1 MIPDLNPRR
10 WNVKKIAAAIIVL
23 VALSGAACAA
33 QAAAKP
39 NTAKKPAPAT
49 VTLPNSVTVGE
60 GDMFL
65 TPSATTV
72 AAGQVS
78 FTVSN
83 AGPSP
88 HEFVIVKG
96 DPTGTTGDEA
106 GRVSEEGHVGGPEG
120 PEIGNINS
128 GHTKSLTV
136 DLPPGTYTIMCNLP
150 GHYVAGMHST
160 IVVR

>member
-1 MIPDLNPRR
+1 MRK
-10 WNVKKIAAAIIVL
+10 VT
-23 VALSGAACAA
+23 VAMVGLLALAGAACSA

-39 NTAKKPAPAT
+39 SDPKKPAPAT
-49 VTLPNSVTVGE
+49 VTLPDSVTVGE

-78 FTVSN
+78 FAVSN
-83 AGPSP
+83 TGPSP

-106 GRVSEEGHVGGPEG
+106 GRVSEDGHVGGPEG

-128 GHTKSLTV
+128 GHSKTMLI
-136 DLPPGTYTIMCNLP
+136 DLPPGTYTAMCNLP
-150 GHYVAGMHST
+150 GHYMAGMHFT
-160 IVVR
+160 LVVK

>member
-1 MIPDLNPRR
+1 MKR
-10 WNVKKIAAAIIVL
+10 AT
-23 VALSGAACAA
+23 VAMVSLLALAGAACAS
-33 QAAAKP
+33 QAVAKP
-39 NTAKKPAPAT
+39 GAPKKPAPAT
-49 VTLPNSVTVGE
+49 VTLPKTVTVGE

-65 TPSATTV
+65 TPSANTV

-83 AGPSP
+83 TGPSP

-96 DPTGTTGDEA
+96 DPTGTTGEEA
-106 GRVSEEGHVGGPEG
+106 GRVSEAGHVGGPEG

-128 GHTKSLTV
+128 GHSKSLTV
-136 DLPPGTYTIMCNLP
+136 NLPPGTYTIMCNLP
-150 GHYVAGMHST
+150 GHYLAGMHST

>member
-1 MIPDLNPRR
+1 M
-10 WNVKKIAAAIIVL
+10 KKIAAASIGLLAL
-23 VALSGAACAA
+23 VGAACTS

-39 NTAKKPAPAT
+39 SAPKKPAPAT
-49 VTLPNSVTVGE
+49 VTLPNTVTVGE

-65 TPSATTV
+65 HPSATTV
-72 AAGQVS
+72 AAGRVS

-88 HEFVIVKG
+88 HEFVIVQG
-96 DPTGTTGDEA
+96 DPTGTKGDEA
-106 GRVSEEGHVGGPEG
+106 GRVSEAAHIGGPEG

-136 DLPPGTYTIMCNLP
+136 NLPPGTYTIMCNLP
-150 GHYVAGMHST
+150 GHYMAGMHST

>member
-1 MIPDLNPRR
+1 M
-10 WNVKKIAAAIIVL
+10 KKIT
-23 VALSGAACAA
+23 VAMVGLLALAGAACSA

-39 NTAKKPAPAT
+39 GAPKKPAPAT

-78 FTVSN
+78 FAVSN
-83 AGPSP
+83 TGPSP

-96 DPTGTTGDEA
+96 DPTGTTGEES
-106 GRVSEEGHVGGPEG
+106 GQVSEAGHVGGPEG
-120 PEIGNINS
+120 PEIGNINPA
-128 GHTKSLTV
+128 HTKSLTV
-136 DLPPGTYTIMCNLP
+136 DLPPGTYTHMCNLP
-150 GHYVAGMHST
+150 AHYLAGMHST

>member
-1 MIPDLNPRR
+1 M
-10 WNVKKIAAAIIVL
+10 KKMAVAMVGLLAL
-23 VALSGAACAA
+23 VGAACS

-39 NTAKKPAPAT
+39 SAPKKPAPAT

-65 TPSATTV
+65 TPSATEV
-72 AAGQVS
+72 ATGRVS

-83 AGPSP
+83 TGPSP

-106 GRVSEEGHVGGPEG
+106 GRVSEDGHIGGPEG
-120 PEIGNINS
+120 PEIGNINP

-150 GHYVAGMHST
+150 GHYLAGMHST